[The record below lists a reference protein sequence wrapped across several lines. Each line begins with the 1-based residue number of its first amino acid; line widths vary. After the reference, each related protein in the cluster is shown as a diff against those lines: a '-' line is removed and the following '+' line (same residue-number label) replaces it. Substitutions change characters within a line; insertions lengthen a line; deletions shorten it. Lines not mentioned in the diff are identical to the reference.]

1 MAILHK
7 DKILRVKNITI
18 TSLVLLI
25 IGIIGKIFNF
35 PGTGY
40 FLGFSIVS
48 TSYLF
53 ILFALEYSKTNNPN
67 PHRKLLSKLCYG
79 TFILAL
85 IGVIILF
92 LRISGLATAPLAS
105 GIWMFRFSGL
115 FFAYVCF
122 NHYLRLIHSG
132 TDSKSRLEALILM
145 VASASYLVIIVLVI
159 IAAAFGIK
167 VGGLLIELSLLLT
180 VIITLPLLYLKAWFR
195 NVTLTTLIIF
205 NTSLNIFY
213 FSDEEVSKLFHKD
226 HSEEIIMQSPAK

>member
-1 MAILHK
+1 MATLHT
-7 DKILRVKNITI
+7 DKILQVKNISI
-18 TSLVLLI
+18 TSLVLLV
-25 IGIIGKIFNF
+25 IGIIAKIFNL

-40 FLGFSIVS
+40 FLGISITS

-53 ILFALEYSKTNNPN
+53 ILFALEYSKESNPN
-67 PHRKLLSKLCYG
+67 PQRLLLGRLCFA
-79 TFILAL
+79 TFVLAL

-115 FFAYVCF
+115 LFAYVCF
-122 NHYLRLIHSG
+122 NHYFRLINSG
-132 TDSKSRLEALILM
+132 KDSKSRLEGLILM
-145 VASASYLVIIVLVI
+145 VASASYLIIIALVI
-159 IAAAFGIK
+159 IAAAFNIK
-167 VGGLLIELSLLLT
+167 IGALLIELSLLLT

-213 FSDEEVSKLFHKD
+213 FSDAEISKLFHKD
-226 HSEEIIMQSPAK
+226 HSEEVIMKPEIK

>member
-1 MAILHK
+1 MAILHT
-7 DKILRVKNITI
+7 DKILRVKNVTI
-18 TSLVLLI
+18 TSLTLLI
-25 IGIIGKIFNF
+25 IGLIAKIFNF
-35 PGTGY
+35 QGTGY
-40 FLGFSIVS
+40 FLGFSITS
-48 TSYLF
+48 ISYLF
-53 ILFALEYSKTNNPN
+53 ILFAMEYNKPSNPN
-67 PHRKLLSKLCYG
+67 PKRKLLSRLCYF

-122 NHYLRLIHSG
+122 NHYLRLINSG
-132 TDSKSRLEALILM
+132 KDSKSRLEGLILM
-145 VASASYLVIIVLVI
+145 VASASYFAIITLAIV
-159 IAAAFGIK
+159 AAAFNIK
-167 VGGLLIELSLLLT
+167 IGALLIMMSLLLT

-213 FSDEEVSKLFHKD
+213 YSDEQVSKLFHKD
-226 HSEEIIMQSPAK
+226 HSEEMITPAKK